1 MNLPGSTV
9 LGQLALAFVGLF
21 VALDII
27 GLLPMYTA
35 ITNGMSARVRQD
47 TVDRSMA
54 VAGCLAL
61 VFIFLGEAIF
71 RYLGITLPDFKIAGG
86 IVLLLVSLADLL
98 GSPESDKRA
107 SGESGIVPLAVPLIT
122 GPGVLT
128 VLVLQAKTFGYL
140 LTILSLLANY
150 GLAWF
155 VLRRAHVIRNLIG
168 KDGMVVISK
177 IAALLLAAISVA
189 MIRAGMVETI
199 ATARMS

>member
-1 MNLPGSTV
+1 RAVQGHGGGRMNAQGAGL
-9 LGQLALAFVGLF
+9 LGQLSLAFIGLF

-35 ITNGMSARVRQD
+35 ITNGMTARVRQE
-47 TVDRSMA
+47 TVDKSMA

-71 RYLGITLPDFKIAGG
+71 KYLGITLPDFKMAGG

-98 GSPESDKRA
+98 GSPESNKRA

-128 VLVLQAKTFGYL
+128 VLVLQSKTFGYVV
-140 LTILSLLANY
+140 TIVS
-150 GLAWF
+150 
-155 VLRRAHVIRNLIG
+155 
-168 KDGMVVISK
+168 
-177 IAALLLAAISVA
+177 
-189 MIRAGMVETI
+189 
-199 ATARMS
+199 